1 MCNYYII
8 SQIWYVTS
16 ANCGMMRLAHNRQGQ
31 QMNTATKIERPKS
44 LTDMAVERIRA
55 AIVEG
60 KLDLGGQISEAA
72 LALELGISKT
82 PVREAL
88 LRLRADGLVDIH
100 PQRGTYVFRVDS
112 EDVAQ
117 ICRFREILEPAA
129 LAEALATDREGLI
142 AALEEN
148 QRAMKEAQRASDARA
163 LPELDAKF
171 HGIIMQRSNNAYLR
185 DAYRLIEHKIHA
197 LRWRLPANNEQ
208 IEHCQA
214 NHAIIVKQIREG
226 KLGQAQTILKRH
238 IRDTQAAY
246 LQVDSVPAGNAT

>member
-1 MCNYYII
+1 
-8 SQIWYVTS
+8 
-16 ANCGMMRLAHNRQGQ
+16 MMRLTHPRQEQ
-31 QMNTATKIERPKS
+31 NMTSATKIERPKS
-44 LTDMAVERIRA
+44 LTDMAVERIRS
-55 AIVEG
+55 AIVQG
-60 KLDLGGQISEAA
+60 KHGLGGQISEAA

-100 PQRGTYVFRVDS
+100 PQRGTFVFRVGA
-112 EDVAQ
+112 EDVVQ

-129 LAEALATDREGLI
+129 LAEGLAADRDGLI

-148 QRAMKEAQRASDARA
+148 LRAMKAAQRASDARA
-163 LPELDAKF
+163 LPELDAEF
-171 HGIIMQRSNNAYLR
+171 HGIIMQRSHNSYLR

-197 LRWRLPANNEQ
+197 LRWRLPEDNEH

-226 KLGQAQTILKRH
+226 KLAQAQTMLKRH
-238 IRDTQAAY
+238 IRDTQDAY
-246 LQVDSVPAGNAT
+246 LKAGGVTAATAG

>member
-1 MCNYYII
+1 M
-8 SQIWYVTS
+8 TS
-16 ANCGMMRLAHNRQGQ
+16 
-31 QMNTATKIERPKS
+31 ATKIERPKS
-44 LTDMAVERIRA
+44 LTDIAVERIRA

-100 PQRGTYVFRVDS
+100 PQRGTFVFRVGAD
-112 EDVAQ
+112 DVVQ

-129 LAEALATDREGLI
+129 LAEGLAADREGLI
-142 AALEEN
+142 AALEDN
-148 QRAMKEAQRASDARA
+148 LRAMKAAQRASDARA
-163 LPELDAKF
+163 LPELDAEF
-171 HGIIMQRSNNAYLR
+171 HGIIMQRAHNSYLR

-197 LRWRLPANNEQ
+197 LRWRLPADNEH

-214 NHAIIVKQIREG
+214 NHATIVKQIREG
-226 KLGQAQTILKRH
+226 KLAQAQTMLKRH
-238 IRDTQAAY
+238 IRDTQDAY
-246 LQVDSVPAGNAT
+246 LKASGVTAATAG

>member
-1 MCNYYII
+1 
-8 SQIWYVTS
+8 
-16 ANCGMMRLAHNRQGQ
+16 MMQLTHNRQEQ
-31 QMNTATKIERPKS
+31 QMTTATKIERPKS

-55 AIVEG
+55 AIVQG
-60 KLDLGGQISEAA
+60 KHGLGGQISEAA

-100 PQRGTYVFRVDS
+100 PQRGTFVFRVGA
-112 EDVAQ
+112 EDVVQ

-129 LAEALATDREGLI
+129 LAEGLAADREGLI

-148 QRAMKEAQRASDARA
+148 LRAMKAAQRAADARA
-163 LPELDAKF
+163 LPELDAEF
-171 HGIIMQRSNNAYLR
+171 HGIIMQRSNNTYLR

-197 LRWRLPANNEQ
+197 LRWRLPANNEH

-214 NHAIIVKQIREG
+214 NHAIIVKQLREG
-226 KLGQAQTILKRH
+226 KLAQAQTILKRH
-238 IRDTQAAY
+238 IRDTQDAY
-246 LQVDSVPAGNAT
+246 LQAGGVRAEDTA

>member
-1 MCNYYII
+1 M
-8 SQIWYVTS
+8 TS
-16 ANCGMMRLAHNRQGQ
+16 
-31 QMNTATKIERPKS
+31 ATKIERPKS

-60 KLDLGGQISEAA
+60 KHGLGGQISEAA

-88 LRLRADGLVDIH
+88 LRLRGDGLVDIH
-100 PQRGTYVFRVDS
+100 PQRGTYVFRIGA
-112 EDVAQ
+112 EDVGQ
-117 ICRFREILEPAA
+117 ICRFREILEAAA
-129 LAEALATDREGLI
+129 LAEALASDRNGLV

-148 QRAMKEAQRASDARA
+148 LRAMKQAQRASDARA
-163 LPELDAKF
+163 LPELDAEF
-171 HGIIMQRSNNAYLR
+171 HGIIMRRSKNAYLR
-185 DAYRLIEHKIHA
+185 DGYRLIEHKIHA

-226 KLGQAQTILKRH
+226 KLGQAQAILRRH
-238 IRDTQAAY
+238 IRDTRDAY
-246 LQVDSVPAGNAT
+246 LQARGVLAADAG

>member
-1 MCNYYII
+1 M
-8 SQIWYVTS
+8 S
-16 ANCGMMRLAHNRQGQ
+16 
-31 QMNTATKIERPKS
+31 TAAKIERPKS

-55 AIVEG
+55 NIVQG
-60 KLDLGGQISEAA
+60 TLGLGGQISEAA

-88 LRLRADGLVDIH
+88 QRLRADGLVDIH
-100 PQRGTYVFRVDS
+100 PQRGTYVFRVDA
-112 EDVAQ
+112 EDVVQ
-117 ICRFREILEPAA
+117 ICRFREILESAA
-129 LAEALATDREGLI
+129 LAEALAADRKGLI
-142 AALEEN
+142 AALEGN
-148 QRAMKEAQRASDARA
+148 LHSMKEAHRAADARA
-163 LPELDAKF
+163 LPELDAEF

-226 KLGQAQTILKRH
+226 RLSQAQTILKRH
-238 IRDTQAAY
+238 IHDTQDAY
-246 LQVDSVPAGNAT
+246 LQASCVRATDAT

>member
-1 MCNYYII
+1 M
-8 SQIWYVTS
+8 SKHTTM
-16 ANCGMMRLAHNRQGQ
+16 A
-31 QMNTATKIERPKS
+31 TATKIERPKS

-55 AIVEG
+55 SIVEG
-60 KLDLGGQISEAA
+60 SLDLGGQISEAA
-72 LALELGISKT
+72 LALQLGISKT

-100 PQRGTYVFRVDS
+100 PQRGTYVFRVGA
-112 EDVAQ
+112 EDVVQ
-117 ICRFREILEPAA
+117 ICRFREILEAAA
-129 LAEALATDREGLI
+129 LAEALAADRKGLI

-148 QRAMKEAQRASDARA
+148 LRTMKEARRAADARA
-163 LPELDAKF
+163 LPELDAEF

-197 LRWRLPANNEQ
+197 LRWRLPANSEQ
-208 IEHCQA
+208 IGHCQA

-238 IRDTQAAY
+238 IRDTQDAY
-246 LQVDSVPAGNAT
+246 LEAGRVTSAKPA

>member
-1 MCNYYII
+1 M
-8 SQIWYVTS
+8 VS
-16 ANCGMMRLAHNRQGQ
+16 AS
-31 QMNTATKIERPKS
+31 KIERPKS

-55 AIVEG
+55 SIVEG
-60 KLDLGGQISEAA
+60 ALGLGGQISEAA

-100 PQRGTYVFRVDS
+100 PQRGTYVFRVGAD
-112 EDVAQ
+112 DVLQ
-117 ICRFREILEPAA
+117 ICRFREILEAAA
-129 LAEALATDREGLI
+129 LGEALAADRKGLI

-148 QRAMKEAQRASDARA
+148 LRTMKEAQRAAAARA
-163 LPELDAKF
+163 LPELDAEF
-171 HGIIMQRSNNAYLR
+171 HGIIMQRSNNTYLR

-197 LRWRLPANNEQ
+197 LRWRLPANSEQ

-238 IRDTQAAY
+238 IRDTQEAY
-246 LQVDSVPAGNAT
+246 LEAGRVTTANPA